1 MKSLAKLFGFVSVV
15 ILAATISS
23 CSNFMSDSQS
33 SQSKSG
39 AYITFSSDDMARTVF
54 PDTQSTV
61 LKDFVLKGL
70 KDGESEQKTL
80 GSWATK
86 SAFQNAVV
94 PVDLGEWMFT
104 LSAYGDGTKFEGSV
118 QKTIV
123 LGENRLLFELEISD
137 GGSEK
142 GSFGITLSFDEATNA
157 SSIAYAIAVFETI
170 DGESVA
176 GVESQTLTPANKAVT
191 FAASNIPAGTY
202 RARVR
207 FYSQGFEVG
216 SYREIVQIASGLCS
230 AASRTIESFDEL
242 YTITYVLNGGSFA
255 AGSTAQETFSRKS
268 VVALPAENEIVR
280 DNYKFLGWYTDESF
294 SNESKIEKIENTAK
308 NITLYARYAKRY
320 ATVGGLECWSCDE
333 TVAALLAATGDI
345 TVTLYSDVTADEI
358 GKSGYTVD
366 EVDGTLSSTAVESN
380 TIASAIAR
388 TSADSVALI
397 VDPPAGIK
405 LNEDSSFIFA
415 GCSKLV
421 SADLRGL
428 DTSSATI
435 IAAMFAHC
443 DNLATLNVSGF
454 DTSNVTDMRAVFF
467 YCNKLEA
474 LDVSGFNTSKVT
486 NMFSMFCRCNSLA
499 ALDVSGFNTA
509 NVTNMRAMFAYCES
523 LADLDVSNFDTA
535 NVTDMRS
542 MFWNCSSLLT
552 LDVSN
557 FDTANVTDMS
567 SMFCHCDNLLTLD
580 VSSFDTSKVKNMSY
594 MFNSSPKLEIIYAS
608 EKFVTSAVTEVQYVF
623 WKNEKLVGQAGTK
636 YANGKQD
643 AAYACIDGGSE
654 APGYFYNSDIKVYAD
669 KDGKGIRFSVN
680 RKPATW
686 GGKELNYFIIYC
698 YNSSGKE
705 VMRVKP
711 KLDGNSE
718 RVECLYPLCGA
729 DECCNFRVQIQY
741 LDDEVAQNDINK
753 SFKVTSIGGS
763 GGFDF
768 SSTESSCSAKYNN
781 DGKPQFDIIYT
792 GYPSPLIAKETV
804 VAIFATDNWYNWGT
818 DNIQYFHAVGAE
830 GLKNSIVVENV
841 EEFNSNFLYRSDNG
855 ARTKFFAEGYVVFD
869 IDSSTTE
876 NTIAEFQ
883 SCRFASNAVDIRM
896 PVSID
901 VAVKNSDISVTK
913 TQDGNSVIFTAEK
926 CDSYSWTLDDK
937 VVGTAR
943 SCVID
948 TSTLAPGT
956 YSLALEAKKG
966 SKIYSYWAQLKCE
979 YDAGGQSSNVSQLPG
994 DDFDEKLFT
1003 TDRLQ
1008 TSHVKVENV
1017 AGGLKFTITRP
1028 EGDLFNPNYVIR
1040 TEEDEYEYVHGGNG
1054 DYFETGVYVG
1064 AGNGD
1069 CVFDWNSYPPIGQ
1082 GYGDYVLPGIVYVG
1096 EGKGVIK
1103 KVAQTGGSVFEY
1115 VGEGKGNLNFNK
1127 ENLRL
1132 EDVGDGNGCYKINEG
1147 SFEWVDWDYDKHEG
1161 RGEYVYK
1168 GEYVGDGKGDV
1179 VRQIICHEVGEGQG
1193 DYKQTHKYIGEGKGD
1208 FKKGKNI
1215 YGGFSWAAI
1224 ARYEYVNGELNDWA
1238 SVAELPAWDWDD
1250 SKNEF
1255 TCLYPLC
1262 EPGERYVFLVQLE
1275 PRDVDNHREDIVK
1288 EFISVIALD
1297 GVGDIDYSYLSEERK
1312 VDLQFDGTKPI
1323 ATALNFTPPENI
1335 TDFDPDFDSVFEF
1348 FAGTNEFKT
1357 GTTYNLGQVKEKGF
1371 VKTLNK
1377 DYWNGKFED
1386 EVRKNGKSQF
1396 FVNYWFQF
1404 QVPGSEGICAFRA
1417 TGAGSDYV
1425 YLEP

>member
-1 MKSLAKLFGFVSVV
+1 MKSLAKLFGFVSVA

-39 AYITFSSDDMARTVF
+39 AYITFSSDDMARTVL
-54 PDTQSTV
+54 PDTQSAV
-61 LKDFVLKGL
+61 LKDFVLKGF

-94 PVDLGEWMFT
+94 PVDLGEWTFT

-118 QKTIV
+118 QQTIV
-123 LGENRLLFELEISD
+123 LGENKLSFNLEISD
-137 GGSEK
+137 GGSGN
-142 GSFGITLSFDEATNA
+142 GSFNIKLSFGEASNA
-157 SSIAYAIAVFETI
+157 SSITYATTVFENLNET
-170 DGESVA
+170 SVS
-176 GVESQTLTPANKAVT
+176 GVEPKTLVPENKTVT

-686 GGKELNYFIIYC
+686 GGKEVNYVKIYC
-698 YNSSGKE
+698 KDSSGNIVLRASPE
-705 VMRVKP
+705 
-711 KLDGNSE
+711 LDSNAE
-718 RVECLYPLCGA
+718 RIECLYPLCGA
-729 DECCNFRVQIQY
+729 GELCSFGVQVEH
-741 LDDEVAQNDINK
+741 LDDHVISNEIFNDY
-753 SFKVTSIGGS
+753 KVTAIGGS
-763 GGFDF
+763 GSIDF
-768 SSTESSCSAKYNN
+768 SSVEQACVAKYNEN
-781 DGKPQFDIIYT
+781 GKPEFEMT
-792 GYPSPLIAKETV
+792 FKGYPSSLRV
-804 VAIFATDNWYNWGT
+804 VKTGVALFATDTGSDWGH
-818 DNIQYFHAVGAE
+818 DKIQYFHTVEAD
-830 GLKNSIVVENV
+830 GLQSKITVEDV
-841 EEFNSNFLYRSDNG
+841 AEFNSLFIYRAENG
-855 ARTKFFAEGYVVFD
+855 LRAKFFA
-869 IDSSTTE
+869 
-876 NTIAEFQ
+876 Q
-883 SCRFASNAVDIRM
+883 SCHYFDFDQNVFEGMASVESDRAGSNVLDIEM
-896 PVSID
+896 PVSIE
-901 VAVKNSDISVTK
+901 VSVKNSDISVK
-913 TQDGNSVIFTAEK
+913 KIQNGSNVIFGAEK
-926 CDSYSWTLDDK
+926 CDTYSWTLDDK
-937 VVGTAR
+937 VIGTEQ

-948 TSTLAPGT
+948 TATLVPGT
-956 YSLALEAKKG
+956 YSLALEVTKG
-966 SKIYSYWAQLKCE
+966 TKHYSYYAQLKCA
-979 YDAGGQSSNVSQLPG
+979 YDAGGQSSTVSQLPG
-994 DDFDEKLFT
+994 DDFDEQLFT

-1028 EGDLFNPNYVIR
+1028 DDDVFNPNYLIGI
-1040 TEEDEYEYVHGGNG
+1040 DENSYESVGGGNG
-1054 DYFETGVYVG
+1054 NYIRD
-1064 AGNGD
+1064 
-1069 CVFDWNSYPPIGQ
+1069 
-1082 GYGDYVLPGIVYVG
+1082 GY
-1096 EGKGVIK
+1096 
-1103 KVAQTGGSVFEY
+1103 EY
-1115 VGEGKGNLNFNK
+1115 
-1127 ENLRL
+1127 
-1132 EDVGDGNGCYKINEG
+1132 VGDGNGNYILDGDQYRWVYEGMGDYKEK
-1147 SFEWVDWDYDKHEG
+1147 YTL
-1161 RGEYVYK
+1161 
-1168 GEYVGDGKGDV
+1168 VGDGKGNW
-1179 VRQIICHEVGEGQG
+1179 
-1193 DYKQTHKYIGEGKGD
+1193 
-1208 FKKGKNI
+1208 KKGKKI
-1215 YGGFSWAAI
+1215 FGGINWVGI
-1224 ARYEYVNGELNDWA
+1224 ARCEYINGELNDWTTAA
-1238 SVAELPAWDWDD
+1238 SLPAWEW
-1250 SKNEF
+1250 SGSQNTF
-1255 TCLYPLC
+1255 TCIYPLC
-1262 EPGERYVFLVQLE
+1262 EPAERYVFLVTIQPTN
-1275 PRDVDNHREDIVK
+1275 PRDHREYQKD
-1288 EFISVIALD
+1288 ECLSVIALE
-1297 GVGDIDYSYLSEERK
+1297 GVGDIDYSHLDGTAK
-1312 VDLQFDGTKPI
+1312 LDLQFDGTKPV
-1323 ATALNFTPPENI
+1323 ATISNYEKPENL
-1335 TDFDPDFDSVFEF
+1335 TVFDKDFYSVVEYE
-1348 FAGTNEFKT
+1348 AGIKGNETNASYGIGNVE
-1357 GTTYNLGQVKEKGF
+1357 EKGF
-1371 VKTLNK
+1371 VNSFDK
-1377 DYWNGKFED
+1377 DYWSGRFKALVKAKGKDSFYA
-1386 EVRKNGKSQF
+1386 RYYLKFK
-1396 FVNYWFQF
+1396 
-1404 QVPGSEGICAFRA
+1404 VPGSEGINEFR
-1417 TGAGSDYV
+1417 TITVDSSSV
-1425 YLEP
+1425 VQIEP

>member
-1 MKSLAKLFGFVSVV
+1 MKSLAKLFGFVSVA

-39 AYITFSSDDMARTVF
+39 AYITFSSDDMARTVL
-54 PDTQSTV
+54 PDTQSAV
-61 LKDFVLKGL
+61 LKDFVLKGF

-94 PVDLGEWMFT
+94 PVDLGEWTFT

-137 GGSEK
+137 GGSGK

-216 SYREIVQIASGLCS
+216 SYREIVQVASGLCS
-230 AASRTIESFDEL
+230 AATRTIESFDDL
-242 YTITYVLNGGSFA
+242 YTITYVLGDGSFA

-308 NITLYARYAKRY
+308 NVTLYARYAKRY

-345 TVTLYSDVTADEI
+345 TVTLYSDVTAEEI
-358 GKSGYTVD
+358 GKSGYSINETN
-366 EVDGTLSSTAVESN
+366 GALSDAAVESN
-380 TIASAIAR
+380 TIASAIVR
-388 TSADSVALI
+388 TSADSVALA
-397 VDPPAGIK
+397 VDPSAGIK
-405 LNEDSSFIFA
+405 LNADSSMIFA

-428 DTSSATI
+428 DTSSVTSFAGVFAYCENIETLDVSGFDTSKVTDMR
-435 IAAMFAHC
+435 ALFYNCKKVAALDVSAFNTSNVTNTEAMFYGCESLSALDVTGFNTAKVTNMGAMFYKC
-443 DNLATLNVSGF
+443 EGLKALNVSGF
-454 DTSNVTDMRAVFF
+454 DTSNVIWMQSMFARCKNILT
-467 YCNKLEA
+467 
-474 LDVSGFNTSKVT
+474 LDVSGFDTAKVESMKW
-486 NMFSMFCRCNSLA
+486 MFSSCM
-499 ALDVSGFNTA
+499 
-509 NVTNMRAMFAYCES
+509 
-523 LADLDVSNFDTA
+523 
-535 NVTDMRS
+535 
-542 MFWNCSSLLT
+542 
-552 LDVSN
+552 
-557 FDTANVTDMS
+557 
-567 SMFCHCDNLLTLD
+567 
-580 VSSFDTSKVKNMSY
+580 
-594 MFNSSPKLEIIYAS
+594 KLEIIYAS
-608 EKFVTSAVTEVQYVF
+608 QKFVTSSVTDSERMFYGCGRV
-623 WKNEKLVGQAGTK
+623 VGQAGTK
-636 YANGKQD
+636 YNSQNID
-643 AAYACIDGGSE
+643 ATYACVDGGSS
-654 APGYFYNSDIKVYAD
+654 APGYFYNNDIKVYAD

-869 IDSSTTE
+869 IDSSATE

-913 TQDGNSVIFTAEK
+913 TQDGNKVIFAAEK

-937 VVGTAR
+937 VVGTSRA
-943 SCVID
+943 CVID
-948 TSTLAPGT
+948 TSTLAPGV

-979 YDAGGQSSNVSQLPG
+979 YDAAGQSSTVGQLPG
-994 DDFDEKLFT
+994 DGFDEKLFT

-1028 EGDLFNPNYVIR
+1028 DEDLFNPNYVIR
-1040 TEEDEYEYVHGGNG
+1040 TEEDEYEYVHSGNG

-1262 EPGERYVFLVQLE
+1262 EPGERYVFVVQIE
-1275 PRDVDNHREDIVK
+1275 PADVDNNREEIKK
-1288 EFISVIALD
+1288 EFVSIIALD
-1297 GVGDIDYSYLSEERK
+1297 GVGDIDYSYLSEERS
-1312 VDLQFDGTKPI
+1312 VDLHFDGTKPI
-1323 ATALNFTPPENI
+1323 ATVLNLTSVGNI
-1335 TDFDPDFDSVFEF
+1335 TDFDPDFSSVFEI

-1357 GTTYNLGQVKEKGF
+1357 GTTYLIDQIKEKGF

>member
-1 MKSLAKLFGFVSVV
+1 MKSLAKLFGFVSVAF
-15 ILAATISS
+15 LAATISS

-39 AYITFSSDDMARTVF
+39 AYITFSSDDMARTVL

-94 PVDLGEWMFT
+94 PVDLGEWTFT

-137 GGSEK
+137 GGSGK

-157 SSIAYAIAVFETI
+157 SSIAYAIAFFETI

-216 SYREIVQIASGLCS
+216 SYREIVQVASGLCS
-230 AASRTIESFDEL
+230 AATRTIESFDDL
-242 YTITYVLNGGSFA
+242 YTITYVLGDGSFA

-268 VVALPAENEIVR
+268 VVTLPVENEIVC

-308 NITLYARYAKRY
+308 NMTLYARYAKRY

-333 TVAALLAATGDI
+333 AVEAILAATGDI

-366 EVDGTLSSTAVESN
+366 EVDGTLSATAVESN

-499 ALDVSGFNTA
+499 ALDVSCFNTA

-542 MFWNCSSLLT
+542 MFCYCDNLLT

-608 EKFVTSAVTEVQYVF
+608 EKFVTSAVTEAQYVF

-636 YANGKQD
+636 YANGNQD
-643 AAYACIDGGSE
+643 ATYARIDGGSS

-669 KDGKGIRFSVN
+669 KDGKGIRFQIN
-680 RKPATW
+680 KPKSW
-686 GGKELNYFIIYC
+686 GNKEINWICIYC
-698 YNSSGKE
+698 RDPSGQTTL
-705 VMRVKP
+705 RVYP
-711 KLDGNSE
+711 KLDANAD
-718 RVECLYPLCGA
+718 RIECLYPLCSAGESCKFGVQFEHLEDNVLL
-729 DECCNFRVQIQY
+729 DEI
-741 LDDEVAQNDINK
+741 
-753 SFKVTSIGGS
+753 FKEFKLTAIRGDGGI
-763 GGFDF
+763 DF
-768 SSTESSCSAKYNN
+768 SSVEHTCIAKYNN
-781 DGKPQFDIIYT
+781 DGKVEVDITCNGCPSSLTVEKT
-792 GYPSPLIAKETV
+792 GV
-804 VAIFATDNWYNWGT
+804 VMFATDKGSDWGT
-818 DNIQYFHAVGAE
+818 DKIQYFH
-830 GLKNSIVVENV
+830 SVESDGKQSKV
-841 EEFNSNFLYRSDNG
+841 TVEDMEEFNSQFLRRSDNG
-855 ARTKFFAEGYVVFD
+855 VRTKFFVETYFTLGFD
-869 IDSSTTE
+869 HNSFENIDKVELNRAGS
-876 NTIAEFQ
+876 NT
-883 SCRFASNAVDIRM
+883 VDIRM
-896 PVSID
+896 PVSMD

-913 TQDGNSVIFTAEK
+913 TQDGNKVIFTAEK

-948 TSTLAPGT
+948 TTTLTPGT
-956 YSLALEAKKG
+956 YSLALETTKG
-966 SKIYSYWAQLKCE
+966 TKHYSYWAQLKCE
-979 YDAGGQSSNVSQLPG
+979 YDVSGGQPSNVSQLPG
-994 DDFDEKLFT
+994 DGFDEKLFT

-1028 EGDLFNPNYVIR
+1028 DEDLFNPNYVIR

-1262 EPGERYVFLVQLE
+1262 EPGERYVFVVQIE
-1275 PRDVDNHREDIVK
+1275 PADVDNNREEIKK
-1288 EFISVIALD
+1288 EFVSIIALD
-1297 GVGDIDYSYLSEERK
+1297 GVGDIDYSYLSEERS
-1312 VDLQFDGTKPI
+1312 VDLHFDGTKPI
-1323 ATALNFTPPENI
+1323 ATVLNLTSVGNI
-1335 TDFDPDFDSVFEF
+1335 TDFDPDFSSVFEI

-1357 GTTYNLGQVKEKGF
+1357 GTTYLIDQIKEKGF